1 MATEAATSNEAYDAA
16 SKCLERFL
24 RTCALPRAS
33 RSRLLLLSLRI
44 SSAGLYGIPHQ
55 IPLGRW
61 VIFNLDQLKI
71 AIEQTEASY
80 PVSDD
85 RLDRAL
91 QCYKHS
97 TFLYAR
103 RQGFA
108 PVNSPHFLS
117 LITSAFLNIWKAVS
131 AVVGDPS
138 QDAD

>member
-1 MATEAATSNEAYDAA
+1 MPRTFSTHL
-16 SKCLERFL
+16 CLTQGVAFSFTPPVIEDQQR
-24 RTCALPRAS
+24 R
-33 RSRLLLLSLRI
+33 
-44 SSAGLYGIPHQ
+44 LYGIPHQ